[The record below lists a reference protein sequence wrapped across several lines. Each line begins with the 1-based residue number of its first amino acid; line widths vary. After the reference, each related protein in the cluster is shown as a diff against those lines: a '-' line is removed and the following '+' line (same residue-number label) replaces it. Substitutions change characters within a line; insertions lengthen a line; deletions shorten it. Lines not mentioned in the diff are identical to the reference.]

1 MEGGLPMLN
10 CLWHQML
17 RSFCSWDSC
26 NHHPSKWVYAVLW
39 RRLPRNY
46 PPPKILVWEDG
57 FCDFRH
63 CEQSLG
69 GFVKGRFGPD
79 VFFKMSHEVYSYGEG
94 LIGKVAADNSHKWV
108 FNEAMSESDLNCSS
122 WSGAPEAQ
130 PKAWEGQFISGI
142 QTIAVVAVKEGLI
155 QLGSFDKRR
164 FNHLQ
169 SVPGLFVLQRPH
181 QSPLNRPKVV
191 MGEAKKMNCAKDD
204 HWTSMYGM
212 TQYDMEKEMNRVK
225 ENLQIK
231 TLPPTMLRV
240 EFERQI
246 EEHGVVHP
254 NCIMH

>member
-1 MEGGLPMLN
+1 
-10 CLWHQML
+10 ML

-26 NHHPSKWVYAVLW
+26 NYHPSKWVYAVLW

-46 PPPKILVWEDG
+46 PPPKWDNGRNQRNWILVWEDG

-63 CEQSLG
+63 CERSLG

-108 FNEAMSESDLNCSS
+108 FNEAMSESDLNCSL

-155 QLGSFDKRR
+155 QLGSFDKVPEDLNLVINIQRR

-169 SVPGLFVLQRPH
+169 NVPGLFVLQRPH
-181 QSPLNRPKVV
+181 QSPLNY
-191 MGEAKKMNCAKDD
+191 AKDS
-204 HWTSMYGM
+204 HWTSIYGT

-231 TLPPTMLRV
+231 TLPPPMLRV